1 MVRLRPHTEPETLPE
16 AILSQLRKGVLE
28 MCVLKQL
35 SRGDSY
41 AYEIGQTLMSE
52 VGMAEGTIYPLMRRM
67 AEEGMVSTYMIQSDA
82 GPSRKY
88 FRLTQL
94 GHDTLARQLDEWAA
108 FENSVRHFLKD

>member
-1 MVRLRPHTEPETLPE
+1 
-16 AILSQLRKGVLE
+16 

-41 AYEIGQTLMSE
+41 AYEIAQILMAE

-67 AEEGMVSTYMIQSDA
+67 AEEGMVSTYMIQSDS

-88 FRLTQL
+88 FRLTEQ
-94 GHDTLARQLDEWAA
+94 GRDTLARQLAEWAS
-108 FENSVRHFLKD
+108 FETCVRRFLRADQ

>member
-1 MVRLRPHTEPETLPE
+1 MPE

-41 AYEIGQTLMSE
+41 AYEIAQKLNAE

-67 AEEGMVSTYMIQSDA
+67 ADEGMVSTYMIQSDS

-88 FRLTQL
+88 FRLTEH
-94 GHDTLARQLDEWAA
+94 GHDALARQLAEWAL
-108 FENSVRHFLKD
+108 FENSVRHFLKADK

>member
-1 MVRLRPHTEPETLPE
+1 
-16 AILSQLRKGVLE
+16 

-41 AYEIGQTLMSE
+41 AYEIAQKLMSE

-67 AEEGMVSTYMIQSDA
+67 AEEGTVSTYMVQSDS

-88 FRLTQL
+88 FRLTEQ
-94 GHDTLARQLDEWAA
+94 GRGTLARQLNEWTS
-108 FENSVRHFLKD
+108 FEASVRQFLKAKK

>member
-1 MVRLRPHTEPETLPE
+1 LSEG
-16 AILSQLRKGVLE
+16 ILSQLRKGVLE

-41 AYEIGQTLMSE
+41 AYEIAQILTSE

-67 AEEGMVSTYMIQSDA
+67 ADEGLVSNYMVKSDS

-88 FRLTQL
+88 FRLTEL
-94 GHDTLARQLDEWAA
+94 GRRTLARQLAEWAS
-108 FENSVRHFLKD
+108 FDVSVRQFLKGGK